1 LKIFD
6 LNWLDVLAYLDD
18 WDQLEP
24 TTQRAFA
31 ELKPGKGVSPAR
43 FGSDLD
49 FLVERGFLLRFQDG
63 SGRVKLDP
71 RCHAFVRVIRSLLR
85 NPILERPVAET
96 LHDYLA
102 EHFNADERSGLA
114 GGGFGNRA
122 TSTLLATLTADR
134 HLLEFLELEDAEI
147 WEQGRSPNFPAWNRS
162 GWGKPLLSA
171 PEVLAATQGLVRL
184 VREEPEPIPL
194 RALGERLPEVSRPAL
209 ASALFAAIRYVLVF
223 PAITPDELV
232 PVLCIWP
239 GISARV
245 HRPRSERPTAVS
257 CEQTCDVAYLL
268 DDLTELIVQVSAS
281 PPRLRGADH
290 GMFERAHKILR
301 GGLMELPHPMSIE
314 RVFPECARAARLDA
328 TVDVATSLGF
338 VQKGDRTSR
347 ELRLETTAA
356 GRAWL
361 AKSPK
366 ERLEALLGPLRR
378 QALACIDG
386 QAEASGVGSAIDDD
400 RAIER
405 AAVEIADWEADEDD
419 EWDEIEPWE
428 EAPAATR
435 AELDLLASAGS
446 LGFDA
451 SLGRLLRSGLCSAF
465 ASLPSEGFLRVD
477 EFVRHHAES
486 VNPFQTLDV
495 GSRQRTLRRWFWAV
509 PSDEELEMLWQD
521 LLLQSLHLRLI
532 PMGAVRLG
540 VHGDRGALCAQLTGI
555 GRYLLGQADT
565 FDFDEGEDAQVVV
578 QPNFEVVFLEPSAA
592 AEAALVRFAERTGR
606 GLGTLFRITRESVYA
621 AASAGV
627 VAEDAIDT
635 LSRLS
640 ARDLP
645 ENVVHEIRDWF
656 SQCRRLAVEPA
667 WVIRCPD
674 SETAERV
681 VAQGGRRLRR
691 LSDTV
696 VELLD
701 RATQRSVIEKL
712 KKRGLFVDPASV
724 DPASRRRPRRRG
736 R

>member
-1 LKIFD
+1 MKIFD
-6 LNWLDVLAYLDD
+6 VNWLDVLAYLDD
-18 WDQLEP
+18 WDQLEA
-24 TTQRAFA
+24 TTQRGFHK
-31 ELKPGKGVSPAR
+31 LKPGQGVSPER
-43 FGSDLD
+43 FGNDLD
-49 FLVERGFLLRFQDG
+49 FLLERGFLLRFQEG

-71 RCHAFVRVIRSLLR
+71 RCHAFVRVIRSLFR

-114 GGGFGNRA
+114 GGGFGREAAA
-122 TSTLLATLTADR
+122 TLQATLTADR
-134 HLLEFLELEDAEI
+134 HLVEFLELDDAEA
-147 WEQGRSPNFPAWNRS
+147 WERGRSPNFPGWNRS
-162 GWGKPLLSA
+162 GWGKPLLS
-171 PEVLAATQGLVRL
+171 PPNVLAAAQSLVRL
-184 VREEPEPIPL
+184 VRDEPEPIPL
-194 RALGERLPEVSRPAL
+194 RALGDRLPEVSRPVL
-209 ASALFAAIRYVLVF
+209 ASALLAAVRYVLLF

-232 PVLCIWP
+232 PVVCVWP
-239 GISARV
+239 GIAARV
-245 HRPRSERPTAVS
+245 HRPRPEPPSAVS

-290 GMFERAHKILR
+290 GMFERAHKTLR
-301 GGLMELPHPMSIE
+301 GGLMELPHPLPIE
-314 RVFPECARAARLDA
+314 RLFPECARAARLDA
-328 TVDVATSLGF
+328 ALDVAMSLGF
-338 VQKGDRTSR
+338 VRKGGQSSR
-347 ELRLETTAA
+347 DLRLETSAA

-361 AKSPK
+361 AGSPK
-366 ERLEALLGPLRR
+366 ERLKALLDPLRR
-378 QALACIDG
+378 QALASVDG
-386 QAEASGVGSAIDDD
+386 QAEASGVVSAIDVD

-405 AAVEIADWEADEDD
+405 AAVAITDWEADEDD
-419 EWDEIEPWE
+419 DWDEIEPWE
-428 EAPAATR
+428 ENPAATSS
-435 AELDLLASAGS
+435 EFDLLASTGL
-446 LGFDA
+446 LGLDA
-451 SLGRLLRSGLCSAF
+451 SLGGLLRSGLRCTF

-486 VNPFQTLDV
+486 VNPFQSLEA
-495 GSRQRTLRRWFWAV
+495 GSRQRTLGRWFWLA
-509 PSDEELEMLWQD
+509 PSDEELETLWQD
-521 LLLQSLHLRLI
+521 LLLQCLHLRLI

-540 VHGDRGALCAQLTGI
+540 VHGDRGALCVQLTGI
-555 GRYLLGQADT
+555 GRYLLGEADA

-627 VAEDAIDT
+627 VADDAIET

-640 ARDLP
+640 VRDLP

-656 SQCRRLAVEPA
+656 AQCRRLAVEPA

-681 VAQGGRRLRR
+681 IAQGGRRLRR

-701 RATQRSVIEKL
+701 PAAQRSVIQKL
-712 KKRGLFVDPASV
+712 KKRGLFVDPGSA
-724 DPASRRRPRRRG
+724 DPTSRGRPRRR
-736 R
+736 RR

>member
-6 LNWLDVLAYLDD
+6 LNWLDVFAYLDD

-24 TTQRAFA
+24 TTQRTFDK
-31 ELKPGKGVSPAR
+31 LKPGQGVSPVR
-43 FGSDLD
+43 FGKDLD
-49 FLVERGFLLRFQDG
+49 FLVERGFLLRFQEG

-85 NPILERPVAET
+85 NPILERPIAET

-114 GGGFGNRA
+114 GGGFGYEA
-122 TSTLLATLTADR
+122 MSTLVATLTADR
-134 HLLEFLELEDAEI
+134 HLVEFLALDDAEA
-147 WEQGRSPNFPAWNRS
+147 WEQGRSPNFPGWNRS
-162 GWGKPLLSA
+162 GWGKPLLSE
-171 PEVLAATQGLVRL
+171 PKVFAAAQGLVRL
-184 VREEPEPIPL
+184 VREDPEPIPL
-194 RALGERLPEVSRPAL
+194 RALGERLPDVSRPVL
-209 ASALFAAIRYVLVF
+209 ASALLAAVRYVLLF
-223 PAITPDELV
+223 PAIAPDELV

-239 GISARV
+239 GIAARV
-245 HRPRSERPTAVS
+245 HRPRPELPTAVS
-257 CEQTCDVAYLL
+257 CEQACDVAYLL
-268 DDLTELIVQVSAS
+268 DDLTELIVQLSAS

-290 GMFERAHKILR
+290 GIFERAHKTLR
-301 GGLMELPHPMSIE
+301 GGLMELPHPLPIE
-314 RVFPECARAARLDA
+314 RVFPECAPAARLDA
-328 TVDVATSLGF
+328 ALDVGMYLGF
-338 VQKGDRTSR
+338 VQKGGQTSR
-347 ELRLETTAA
+347 ELRLETSAA

-361 AKSPK
+361 AESPK
-366 ERLEALLGPLRR
+366 QRLKALLDPLRR
-378 QALACIDG
+378 QALASVDV

-405 AAVEIADWEADEDD
+405 ALVEIADWEDDEDD

-428 EAPAATR
+428 EAPTATR
-435 AELDLLASAGS
+435 AGFDLLASAGS
-446 LGFDA
+446 LGLDA
-451 SLGRLLRSGLCSAF
+451 SLGRLLRSGLRRTF

-477 EFVRHHAES
+477 DFVRYHAES
-486 VNPFQTLDV
+486 VNPFATLEEAP
-495 GSRQRTLRRWFWAV
+495 RRRTLARYFWRA
-509 PSDEELEMLWQD
+509 PSDEELETLWQD
-521 LLLQSLHLRLI
+521 LLLQCLHLRLI

-540 VHGDRGALCAQLTGI
+540 LHGDRGALCAQLTGI
-555 GRYLLGQADT
+555 GRYLLGEADA

-578 QPNFEVVFLEPSAA
+578 QPNFEVVFLAPSAA

-627 VAEDAIDT
+627 VADDAIET

-640 ARDLP
+640 VRDLP

-656 SQCRRLAVEPA
+656 SQCRKLAVERA

-701 RATQRSVIEKL
+701 PTAQHGVIQKL
-712 KKRGLFVDPASV
+712 KKRGLFVDPGSA
-724 DPASRRRPRRRG
+724 DPPSRRRTRRRG